1 MSALAKEV
9 ILNSQNSPVYTQRFG
24 LSRDPFYDDGVEG
37 LFYPGAERRECL
49 DRLLQLSRYGHY
61 LVHVIG
67 EKGVGKSLLSQTFAS
82 RAADY
87 ACTASH
93 IDTPVMMGPDQMM
106 RKIAQGFGL
115 ALNGNE
121 TAAQIIENLFVL
133 ARTKVEQGVEL
144 VAIIDDAHQLAEESL
159 ALIVALAHQVREQR
173 IGFHLVLFA
182 EPQFNKLL
190 VKPEIKDGFEYILDE
205 NGNVMKDSLGNYI
218 KVDRYVEIQAWVL
231 ETFQQKMANVSGQLE
246 FYDTRT
252 NELID
257 RKKLVAD
264 AIFENYAS
272 TFEGD
277 RRALSRESK
286 RRIGNRP
293 LPFPTNEA
301 LLYDAAQSL
310 KPIIKEKLSRTRL
323 L

>member
-1 MSALAKEV
+1 MNITNIEV
-9 ILNSQNSPVYTQRFG
+9 
-24 LSRDPFYDDGVEG
+24 
-37 LFYPGAERRECL
+37 
-49 DRLLQLSRYGHY
+49 
-61 LVHVIG
+61 
-67 EKGVGKSLLSQTFAS
+67 
-82 RAADY
+82 
-87 ACTASH
+87 
-93 IDTPVMMGPDQMM
+93 TP
-106 RKIAQGFGL
+106 
-115 ALNGNE
+115 
-121 TAAQIIENLFVL
+121 
-133 ARTKVEQGVEL
+133 
-144 VAIIDDAHQLAEESL
+144 S
-159 ALIVALAHQVREQR
+159 
-173 IGFHLVLFA
+173 
-182 EPQFNKLL
+182 L
-190 VKPEIKDGFEYILDE
+190 VKEREYREEKEIKDGFEYILDE
-205 NGNVMKDSLGNYI
+205 NGNVMKDSLGNDI

-257 RKKLVAD
+257 RKTLVAD